1 MGCANSKQAKMAVTP
16 DAGFPPA
23 TIAARCAAPTAIM
36 ISDKS
41 PEVRG
46 DGKKIRDAFGI

>member
-1 MGCANSKQAKMAVTP
+1 MAVAP
-16 DAGFPPA
+16 EVGFQHT

-36 ISDKS
+36 TSEKS